1 MVPVSSIPF
10 HIISGFLGSGKTTFL
25 KYIIEHLPGD
35 LKTGIIQNEF
45 APVSVDGT
53 ELKSSGKNF
62 ELLEI
67 NNGSVFCVCLL
78 NDFISSLNSFI
89 GQYQPD
95 LIILEA
101 SGLSDTT
108 SVAEVL
114 AHPLLSGKIHLASNW
129 CIVDAVNFLHAGKMQ
144 QRINHQ
150 IRMAD
155 RILINKADLAPEA
168 VPEISA
174 CLKTINPFAHLS
186 VTTHCRADFLS
197 EALPVPR
204 FMPAPGHPLPRPE
217 VNSMVIK
224 TVKIMPE
231 YRLEDFLRKWG
242 PLSYR
247 IKGFARVES
256 AKTVAVQCTPRE
268 TGIRQVPFWAGPTEL
283 IALTDQFTLH
293 EWNRSFREFSGK
305 G

>member
-1 MVPVSSIPF
+1 MPVSSIPF
-10 HIISGFLGSGKTTFL
+10 HVISGFLGSGKTTFL
-25 KYIIEHLPGD
+25 KNILDHLPGD

-45 APVSVDGT
+45 APVSVDGAG
-53 ELKSSGKNF
+53 LKSRGKNF

-78 NDFISSLNSFI
+78 SDFISSLHSFI
-89 GQYQPD
+89 IQYQPD

-108 SVAEVL
+108 SIAEIF
-114 AHPLLSGKIHLASNW
+114 AHPMLSGKIHLASNW

-168 VPEISA
+168 VPEISD

-186 VTTHCRADFLS
+186 VTTYCQADFLP
-197 EALPVPR
+197 EALPMAR
-204 FMPAPGHPLPRPE
+204 FMPLQGHPLLRPD

-224 TVKIMPE
+224 TVNIISE
-231 YRLEDFLRKWG
+231 RRLEDFLRKWG
-242 PLSYR
+242 PQSYR
-247 IKGFARVES
+247 IKGFARVEP

-268 TGIRQVPFWAGPTEL
+268 TGIRHVPFWAGPTEL